1 MHLLETK
8 VAHETTGWRIDFV
21 GDDGEVVYIKVP
33 DGHARSADEALEQA
47 KALMVQLTAYGTR
60 GGGRS
65 INQYDA
71 ASNGNFNDDEP
82 LLATFH

>member
-8 VAHETTGWRIDFV
+8 VAHEKTGWRVDFV
-21 GDDGEVVYIKVP
+21 GDDGEAVSIKVA
-33 DGHARSADEALEQA
+33 DSHAANRDEALEQA

-65 INQYDA
+65 INEYDA
-71 ASNGNFNDDEP
+71 ASNGNFDDEP
-82 LLATFH
+82 ILDTWH